1 MSMKKKNSQPQPS
14 RQSRS
19 GRSVRFN
26 LDQNT
31 ICDKGGAEYSL
42 EADVYWYTNDQVRS
56 MTIRTARN
64 VETYRQ
70 WIAILRRMQDRTEQR
85 RFLSAAVL
93 GEGDEDE
100 ACIHGIENLVSKA
113 SLRRKI
119 VRLKTQARRAVIEE
133 QARQKLHGET
143 NHARIALKS
152 MRQSFP
158 LMHRALQIARSHRKA
173 DCD

>member
-1 MSMKKKNSQPQPS
+1 MKKKNSQPQPS

-119 VRLKTQARRAVIEE
+119 VSTE
-133 QARQKLHGET
+133 QRYMNVQYVQRISCREANYLSVCPFTCIYLGSAQNASEASCNRGASSPET
-143 NHARIALKS
+143 SR
-152 MRQSFP
+152 
-158 LMHRALQIARSHRKA
+158 
-173 DCD
+173 